1 MRKRGG
7 AGLPFRPLRGTGM
20 PAAGPEGRRRGRVV
34 PEKERRPPP
43 SATPGR
49 HEHWLL

>member
-1 MRKRGG
+1 MQKRGG
-7 AGLPFRPLRGTGM
+7 AGLPFRPLRRTEM
-20 PAAGPEGRRRGRVV
+20 PAAGRKGRGMGRVV